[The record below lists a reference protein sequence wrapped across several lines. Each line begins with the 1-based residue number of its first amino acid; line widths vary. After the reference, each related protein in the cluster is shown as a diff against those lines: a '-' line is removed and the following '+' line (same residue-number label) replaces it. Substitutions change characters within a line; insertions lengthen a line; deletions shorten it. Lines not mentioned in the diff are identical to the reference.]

1 MFENSK
7 TDTEKRISSL
17 SDEILDIK
25 NQKKLSELD
34 FEKRVLLLEDA
45 INTINKTV
53 GSAKNLKDMKE
64 NLEHVIDVQSKI
76 REVEDREIIDR
87 LESMQAKDT
96 LNLLGLFGIIVA
108 AEVLIGALIAL
119 SGSIL
124 AVSRVHRNK

>member
-76 REVEDREIIDR
+76 REV
-87 LESMQAKDT
+87 K
-96 LNLLGLFGIIVA
+96 
-108 AEVLIGALIAL
+108 
-119 SGSIL
+119 
-124 AVSRVHRNK
+124 